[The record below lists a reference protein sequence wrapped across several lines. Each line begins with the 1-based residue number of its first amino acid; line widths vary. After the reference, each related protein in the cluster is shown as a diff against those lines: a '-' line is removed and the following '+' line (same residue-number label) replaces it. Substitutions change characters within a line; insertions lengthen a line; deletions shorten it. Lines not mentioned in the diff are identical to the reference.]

1 MSESFFEHPILNSPY
16 EYPNRHWELDE
27 SGQPIKEVN
36 RRRSASY
43 ITPVPKAKRQKAPKA
58 QDSLNF
64 EADVSTD
71 DNYDPMP
78 FINDLRKEI
87 DAWRLLPEEK
97 WGVTAETA
105 RLLKHWRGD
114 HFSGIRPFF
123 CQVEAAEVA
132 IWLTEVA
139 PRASVRGKYF
149 LDHLKNANE
158 GSNPGLL
165 RLALKLAT
173 GAGKTTV
180 MALLII
186 WQTINSV
193 RYPNSARFTKGFLLI
208 APGITIRDRLRVL
221 LPNDPENY
229 YQTRNLV
236 PREFLREIQQA
247 RVVITNY
254 HAFKL
259 KEKIELS
266 KGNREF
272 LQGRGDAL
280 QTVETEGQML
290 SRVLKPLMGMKHMMV
305 INDEAHHCYRERPPT
320 ENEEGKL
327 TGDDKNE
334 AKENNEAARLWISG
348 IEAANRH
355 FKKVSVIDLSATPF
369 FLRGSGYS
377 EGTLFPW
384 TMSDFSL
391 MDAIECGIV
400 KLPRVPVADNL
411 PDGELP
417 KYRELWEHIRTQM
430 PKKGRGKA
438 GVLDPQKLPTLLNGA
453 LDALYGHYKAT
464 YDIWAKA
471 NIPVPPCFIVV
482 CNNTTTSKLVYDY
495 ISGYERDNANGDI
508 EVVPGKLELFRN
520 YDENGNVLGR
530 PRTLLIDSGQLESG
544 DALDDNFR
552 KAAGKE
558 IELFRREILERTGDQ
573 KQADNITEASLLR
586 EVMNTVGQQGKLG
599 ESIRCVVSVSMLT
612 EGWDANTVTHVLG
625 VRAFGTQLLCEQVM
639 GRALRRQ
646 SYQLN
651 EEGKFDAEY
660 ADVLGI
666 PFDFASQPIKADPK
680 PPKPT
685 TRIKAMSP
693 ERDALSI
700 EFPRVEGY
708 RIDIPDTGLKAEFN
722 DDHKLK
728 LTPELVGPSIT
739 EQAGIVGQTVE
750 LNVRHLSEVRSST
763 LNFELAAKLVRKL
776 AKAGEQPA
784 NGLFQNARRLVKQW
798 LKECLTCVG
807 DTYPAQLLYPEL
819 ADLACER
826 IIAGIV
832 HTGLQQERTLLA
844 VADPYNPIGSTAHLS
859 FNTSKNDLWETA
871 ANKCHINYVV
881 LDSGWE
887 AELCRVVER
896 HERVKAYVKNHNLGF
911 EVPYEMGGSKR
922 IYIPDFILKIDDG
935 QTTPKPDAS
944 GELVEVPDYLNL
956 IVEVKGYRG
965 EDAKQKKLT
974 MDSYWIPGVN
984 QLQKYGRWAFVELT
998 DVFAMQDDFEQKLS
1012 EALSNA
1018 IEQGIAKAQQPNAP
1032 LIATPDSYKAESE
1045 TQNKAQGEQA

>member
-1 MSESFFEHPILNSPY
+1 MSEQFFEQPILNSPY
-16 EYPNRHWELDE
+16 EYPSRHWELDE
-27 SGQPIKEVN
+27 NGQPVKEVIS
-36 RRRSASY
+36 RRSASY
-43 ITPVPKAKRQKAPKA
+43 ITPVPKAKRLKTPKA
-58 QDSLNF
+58 QDVLNF
-64 EADVSTD
+64 EADVNSD
-71 DNYDPMP
+71 DRYDPMP

-87 DAWRLLPEEK
+87 DAWRLLPEDK

-105 RLLKHWRGD
+105 RLLKHWRSD

-139 PRASVRGKYF
+139 PRSSVRGKYF
-149 LDHLKNANE
+149 LDHLKNANA

-186 WQTINSV
+186 WQTINAV
-193 RYPNSARFTKGFLLI
+193 RYPTSTRFTKGFLLI

-229 YQTRNLV
+229 YETRDLV
-236 PREFLREIQQA
+236 PKEFLREIQQA

-280 QTVETEGQML
+280 QTLETEGQMID
-290 SRVLKPLMGMKHMMV
+290 RVLKPLMGMKHIMV

-355 FKKVSVIDLSATPF
+355 FKNVRVIDLSATPF

-417 KYRELWEHIRTQM
+417 KYRELWEHIRTKM

-471 NIPVPPCFIVV
+471 NIAVPPCFIVV

-495 ISGYERDNANGDI
+495 ISGYERENATGDI

-520 YDENGNVLGR
+520 YDENGNAFGR

-544 DALDDNFR
+544 DALDNNFR

-573 KQADNITEASLLR
+573 KQADNISEADLLR

-685 TRIKAMSP
+685 TRIKAISP
-693 ERDALSI
+693 ERDALAI
-700 EFPRVEGY
+700 EFPRVDGY

-728 LTPELVGPSIT
+728 LTPERVGPSIT

-750 LNVRHLSEVRSST
+750 LNVRHLSEVRPST

-776 AKAGEQPA
+776 AKPGEQPA
-784 NGLFQNARRLVKQW
+784 NSLFQNARRLVKQW
-798 LKECLTCVG
+798 LKECLSCVG

-819 ADLACER
+819 ADMACER

-832 HTGLQQERTLLA
+832 HTGLKQERTVLA
-844 VADPYNPIGSTAHLS
+844 VTDPYNPIGSTAHLA
-859 FNTSKNDLWETA
+859 FNTSKDDLWETA

-922 IYIPDFILKIDDG
+922 IYIPDFILKVDDG
-935 QTTPKPDAS
+935 QTRQQPDAS

-956 IVEVKGYRG
+956 IVEVKGFRG

-984 QLQKYGRWAFVELT
+984 QLNKYGRWAFVELT
-998 DVFAMQDDFEQKLS
+998 DLYAMQDDFEQKLS
-1012 EALSNA
+1012 EALSSA
-1018 IEQGIAKAQQPNAP
+1018 IEQGIAQAQQPSAP
-1032 LIATPDSYKAESE
+1032 LISTPDSHKADSE
-1045 TQNKAQGEQA
+1045 TQGKAQGEQA